1 MPRSSDNV
9 WDHFEKSSER
19 KTNPTG
25 TQQHFIAT
33 CNYCKASLSGQPKRM
48 KVHLSKN
55 CSSVPP
61 EVKEQYLIDL
71 NIKKQEISDDKNN
84 NDNIDDDNDDEINH
98 EVNEINTIVAH
109 AFYATGI
116 PLATI
121 ENSFFIEA
129 LRKLNP
135 EYQLPSRKIL
145 STTLL
150 QKEYK
155 QVSTSIKNQVKNAN
169 YVCLISDGWTNIHQE
184 SIVNFMVTTP
194 QPIFWKALETKE
206 CSHTG
211 QFIAEK
217 FDDVI
222 KEIGISKIAAV
233 ITDNASN
240 MKKAHEILHKK
251 FPNII
256 FLGNNFN
263 LI

>member
-1 MPRSSDNV
+1 MPRFSDNV

-19 KTNPTG
+19 KTNSITG
-25 TQQHFIAT
+25 AQQHFTAT
-33 CNYCKASLSGQPKRM
+33 CNYCKTSLSGQPKRM
-48 KVHLSKN
+48 KIHLSKH
-55 CSSVPP
+55 CSSVPS
-61 EVKEQYLIDL
+61 EVKEQYLL
-71 NIKKQEISDDKNN
+71 EPSDNKNN
-84 NDNIDDDNDDEINH
+84 NDDNNDNDDNDNNNDKV
-98 EVNEINTIVAH
+98 EVNEINNIVAR

-121 ENSFFIEA
+121 ENPFFIKA
-129 LRKLNP
+129 LCKLNP
-135 EYQLPSRKIL
+135 EYQPPSRKVL

-155 QVSTSIKNQVKNAN
+155 QVSTSIKNQIKNAD

-194 QPIFWKALETKE
+194 QPIFWKALETNE
-206 CSHTG
+206 SSHTG
-211 QFIAEK
+211 NFIAEK